1 LTTPKDTCVSR
12 FTKGFDVYMKSMIKE
27 AEDWENKRVR
37 TVDDYLQLRRETFA
51 VQASVSFMTFG
62 LELPEEVLLHP
73 VIQTLTVASMDILFI
88 INVSLKFDRTCKLTD
103 VFIFQD
109 MHSYLLELSR
119 GIEFHNII
127 TSIIHEH
134 HLDVP
139 AAMKWL
145 EEFGRQRVTTFLN
158 GIKELPSWGPEIDG
172 KVRQYIDG
180 IGYLVRGTDAW
191 SHESERYWG
200 GKGKEVQTTRMVTM
214 WPGKIQEGLLT
225 KHELKAAIAS
235 YWPALSIRM

>member
-1 LTTPKDTCVSR
+1 LTTPEDTCVSR
-12 FTKGFDVYMKSMIKE
+12 FINGFDVYMKSMIKE
-27 AEDWENKRVR
+27 AEDRENERVR

-51 VQASVSFMTFG
+51 AQASISFLSFG

-73 VIQTLTVASMDILFI
+73 VMQNMTLVSMDILCI
-88 INVSLKFDRTCKLTD
+88 INVSFKFDRTYKLAH

-109 MHSYLLELSR
+109 MHSYPIELSR
-119 GIEFHNII
+119 GIAFHNII

-145 EEFGRQRVTTFLN
+145 EEFGRQRIATFLN

-172 KVRQYIDG
+172 KVRKYIEDM
-180 IGYLVRGTDAW
+180 GYLVRGTDAW
-191 SHESERYWG
+191 CYESERYWG
-200 GKGKEVQTTRMVTM
+200 GRGKEIRTTRMVTI
-214 WPGKIQEGLLT
+214 WPEKIREGLLT
-225 KHELKAAIAS
+225 KEELKSAIEE
-235 YWPALSIRM
+235 